1 MSSLISK
8 YTKEELEKIVSQ
20 SFSYAEVIRK
30 AGYSTKS
37 GDNLKTVKKII
48 SYYNISVDHF
58 THKENKKYL
67 KDEIFCENSKVSQA
81 KLRRVVFEEKIF
93 EYKCDICGQDEIWN
107 GKQLVLTL
115 DHKNGINND
124 NRIENLRWVCPN
136 CDRQLD
142 TYGMKNKKNLS
153 KKKVCFDSENI
164 INKNVIKDKKRSFSN
179 THIEPPQRDEL
190 KDILYKLKNF
200 TDIANRYNVSTTTIR
215 RWCRYYNLP
224 AQINIIKYTSVVG
237 WKNETWCDIKKQ
249 KHKIKQNKKCAMLDE
264 NGNTVLEFDSL
275 SHAAEYVLR
284 EKKCGGS
291 LKSISVNISRVC
303 NGKRNTCYGFHWTF
317 I

>member
-20 SFSYAEVIRK
+20 SFSYAEVIRM

-58 THKENKKYL
+58 THKENKKYS

-81 KLRRVVFEEKIF
+81 KLRRTVLKEKVF

-153 KKKVCFDSENI
+153 KKE
-164 INKNVIKDKKRSFSN
+164 
-179 THIEPPQRDEL
+179 
-190 KDILYKLKNF
+190 
-200 TDIANRYNVSTTTIR
+200 
-215 RWCRYYNLP
+215 
-224 AQINIIKYTSVVG
+224 SV
-237 WKNETWCDIKKQ
+237 
-249 KHKIKQNKKCAMLDE
+249 
-264 NGNTVLEFDSL
+264 F
-275 SHAAEYVLR
+275 
-284 EKKCGGS
+284 
-291 LKSISVNISRVC
+291 
-303 NGKRNTCYGFHWTF
+303 
-317 I
+317 